1 MKTLTILML
10 IFSTNVLAHHE
21 HYTESQYMVNKNWN
35 EYLIRKQHNNHHNHR
50 HVVRYNYNGNYH
62 RNYHRRHNPHYHD
75 TVGSIIVD
83 ILLRN

>member
-10 IFSTNVLAHHE
+10 IFSTNVMAHNNDH
-21 HYTESQYMVNKNWN
+21 HHDNYTESQYRVNRNWQ
-35 EYLIRKQHNNHHNHR
+35 EYLRNQRHKNSI
-50 HVVRYNYNGNYH
+50 HVVHSH
-62 RNYHRRHNPHYHD
+62 RDRSYRVYDYDPRRD